1 MKKDEIF
8 DALEALDFPRESY
21 IVIGGASLVVQD
33 IISSTSDID
42 LFCSKEFYET
52 IDWPIVTGNFGWEI
66 KSFRGYDIGIDF
78 YDPSHVVWIRGF
90 CFADLEACYQLKMK
104 ENRDSNR
111 EVIEKLEKILKK

>member
-8 DALEALDFPRESY
+8 DALETLDFPRDSY

-33 IISSTSDID
+33 ILSSTSNID
-42 LFCSKEFYET
+42 LSCSEKFYDT

-66 KSFRGYDIGIDF
+66 KSYHEFDIGIDF
-78 YDPSHVVWIRGF
+78 YDPSHVVWICGF
-90 CFADLEACYQLKMK
+90 CFADLEACYQLKVK
-104 ENRDSNR
+104 ENRDSNQ